1 MKKRSIL
8 ILMVSLTLGVSSVF
22 SQSGRKPAA
31 KKSSSAKAKTAGAT
45 AISKAD
51 IEKGKSLLSQS
62 DCMACHQI
70 QTKTVG
76 PAYNDVADKYES
88 TPVNINKLAQKVI
101 KGGTGVW
108 GQIPMAPHPTLKE
121 ADAKKMVAYILS
133 LKTK

>member
-8 ILMVSLTLGVSSVF
+8 ILMVSFTLGVSSVF
-22 SQSGRKPAA
+22 SQTSRKPVA
-31 KKSSSAKAKTAGAT
+31 KPSSSAKPKTAG
-45 AISKAD
+45 ISAAD

-62 DCMACHQI
+62 DCLACHQI
-70 QTKTVG
+70 QTKAVG
-76 PAYNDVADKYES
+76 PSYNDVADKYES
-88 TPVNINKLAQKVI
+88 TPVNINKLAQKII

-108 GQIPMAPHPTLKE
+108 GQIPMAPHPALTE